1 MLDAYQ
7 HVGPRLTMLVMSF
20 APVLGAVLAW
30 LFLGQTLPP
39 NALLRPAR
47 LRLELLD
54 PESPALVFLAWDG
67 EREAFVRVTLPPVG
81 ASVRLGAPAAA
92 VDEGQPRGT

>member
-1 MLDAYQ
+1 
-7 HVGPRLTMLVMSF
+7 
-20 APVLGAVLAW
+20 VLLSIGVATVESVTRD
-30 LFLGQTLPP
+30 G
-39 NALLRPAR
+39 RPAR